1 MLGRGKAVGEYYFKV
16 VLLLFMLENRSRQN
30 REQENK
36 ERRAPGVRHPAT
48 QQATAKEVKK
58 GKQK

>member
-1 MLGRGKAVGEYYFKV
+1 MLARGKAVGEYHFKV
-16 VLLLFMLENRSRQN
+16 VLLLFMLGNRCRQN

-36 ERRAPGVRHPAT
+36 ERRASGVRHPVT
-48 QQATAKEVKK
+48 VKEVKK